1 MSEPKV
7 RFKRNNG
14 SYYPTWTV
22 YSVSDLF
29 EKINEKNKNCENEN
43 VITNSAEFGLI
54 PQRDYFDKDIAVEG
68 KTENYTIIRKG
79 DFVYNPRKS
88 ASAPMGPFNC
98 YQLDE
103 EGIVSPL
110 YSCLRPKGVLEPEF
124 LLRYFQTDKWY
135 KYVNDHG
142 AQNGARHDRV
152 GMTDKILMGIPVTA
166 PCSEEQKKIADFLL
180 SIETVIAASEDE
192 VANLETQKK
201 AAMKKIFSQEVRF
214 KKADGIDY
222 PQWQERM
229 LGEIADVSKLA
240 GFEFTKYVNYS
251 EKGKIIAIRGLNV
264 KSGTLILDNV
274 KYLDGSDFA
283 KLNRSKLYVND
294 IMFTYVGTI
303 GDAAL
308 VPENDKFYM
317 APNVC
322 RIRVF
327 KELPVFIMQQL
338 LSDYFRRTIINP
350 LIATS
355 SQPALSM
362 ENIRLFKIR
371 IPCLEEQCLIA
382 DFLSNFDEAIAAAKK
397 ELEMWKEL
405 KKGLL
410 QQMFV

>member
-88 ASAPMGPFNC
+88 SSAPMGPFNC
-98 YQLDE
+98 YQLDK

-110 YSCLRPKGVLEPEF
+110 YSCLRPKGVLDPEF
-124 LLRYFQTDKWY
+124 LLWYFQTDKWY
-135 KYVNDHG
+135 EYVNDHG

-152 GMTDKILMGIPVTA
+152 GMTDKILMGIPVIA
-166 PCSEEQKKIADFLL
+166 PCSEEQKKIASFL
-180 SIETVIAASEDE
+180 SFVGAIIAASEEE

-201 AAMKKIFSQEVRF
+201 AVMKKIFSQEVRF
-214 KKADGIDY
+214 KRD
-222 PQWQERM
+222 
-229 LGEIADVSKLA
+229 
-240 GFEFTKYVNYS
+240 
-251 EKGKIIAIRGLNV
+251 
-264 KSGTLILDNV
+264 
-274 KYLDGSDFA
+274 DGSDFP
-283 KLNRSKLYVND
+283 D
-294 IMFTYVGTI
+294 WEETTI
-303 GDAAL
+303 GAIGDVITGSTPSTKDEENYGHDYCFCAPGDLGNGKYVVNTEKKVSEKGFKSGRA
-308 VPENDKFYM
+308 VPRGSVLATCIGSTIGKMGM
-317 APNVC
+317 AGCDMITNQQINSV
-322 RIRVF
+322 IV
-327 KELPVFIMQQL
+327 KEDDSEYVYYAIGYCFPQY
-338 LSDYFRRTIINP
+338 LSSVGKQAVPILSKSEFSKKSFP
-350 LIATS
+350 L
-355 SQPALSM
+355 
-362 ENIRLFKIR
+362 
-371 IPCLEEQCLIA
+371 PCLEEQRLIA
-382 DFLSNFDEAIAAAKK
+382 DFLSDFDEAIASAKK
-397 ELEMWKEL
+397 ELELWKEL